1 MATAPPKLNELIL
14 LPGATAEDVERRLSE
29 QGTFPGQVDI
39 NGIGNRTQ
47 DDDNTLPEVTVTAT
61 QSRVDAAGNLTA
73 TDEIIPQPN
82 VLDRFASYTYS
93 ASVYLMSTLQ
103 YERLLRR
110 KKKDING
117 YFLLF
122 QSGGAPTNKGGFLGK
137 GSGEV
142 GGQNPG
148 TEGFDAEG
156 VDDFGRNP
164 AFPQDFYIDSITI
177 DNALPGRATQTAHM
191 VTDLRFTV
199 VEPGNITLLDR
210 LYRAVQDAGQVQ
222 EENQPINYTAAAYL
236 MVIRWYG
243 YDINGN
249 LMAVGA
255 ADPNTGLTDPNAV
268 VEKFIPF
275 IIKKIEWQVSSKL
288 VTYDFHCAPIGQM
301 VAAGTRRGTVPY
313 DTQFTASSVGDLLGN
328 GLQYTTGTAPS
339 NDPGATVTTTTG
351 QTVFTTTAPSTA
363 PPPPPKASAAP
374 SSKLYI
380 KQGLMGAMNAY
391 QQELVKKGIYDVAD
405 TYSIEF
411 GTHPDLPNLDI
422 GAATLRLPGRINQ
435 SDDGPMGPPTRENAN
450 QALNPAKNP
459 VDISNRNFSI
469 TAGMQLVQAI
479 DLVIRNSSY
488 ILDQQLTVIDSK
500 TQIAKRNPKAL
511 NKPMVWYEISFEAS
525 QGKYDP
531 KRRDYAYDILFVVT
545 PYPLQNFESRYFPLT
560 RFRGVHKSYPYWFTG
575 ANTAVL
581 DFTANFN
588 YLYNITVT
596 GTNAQ
601 DSAAAAIRQSSTAS
615 MREIPKYTFAPAS
628 SESRAGE
635 QGRALEVQANA
646 AEYLYSPSDMGV
658 TKMRIIGDPAWIQ
671 QGSLSSGVTVKEFSY
686 SPFLPDGTINF
697 DAEQVMFEIAWQR
710 PNDYD
715 IKTGLADPYA
725 GGDTKNR
732 LPIQS
737 TVYQATRVISE
748 LRQGK
753 FEQTI
758 EGSLFMFPKPDG
770 TNTVGKTTGQP
781 TAQNTN
787 GGNDNTSDVANLTRS
802 NALSPSAAENFVA
815 TTNNNIVSKVTNG
828 AALSSTGTIPAAAP
842 PSTNIVANIAPPAAV
857 NTNSAVG
864 ASSYPRAPTGTG
876 VVPIQTTESAPQPL
890 NVNPYVTAGRTQ
902 TIVRES

>member
-1 MATAPPKLNELIL
+1 MAAPPIL
-14 LPGATAEDVERRLSE
+14 P
-29 QGTFPGQVDI
+29 
-39 NGIGNRTQ
+39 NGV
-47 DDDNTLPEVTVTAT
+47 DNTNNSNSNVNKNNEDAAPSLDPVNVYAT
-61 QSRVDAAGNLTA
+61 QKKIDESGNLTA
-73 TDEIIPQPN
+73 TNEITPQPN

-122 QSGGAPTNKGGFLGK
+122 QSGGAPTNRGGFLGK

-142 GGQNPG
+142 GGRNPG
-148 TEGFDAEG
+148 TEGLDDLG

-191 VTDLRFTV
+191 VTDLKFTV
-199 VEPGNITLLDR
+199 IEPGNITLLDR

-222 EENQPINYTAAAYL
+222 GENQPINYTAAAYL

-275 IIKKIEWQVSSKL
+275 IIKKIDWSVSSKL

-301 VAAGTRRGTVPY
+301 VAGGTRRGTVPY
-313 DTQFTASSVGDLLGN
+313 DTQFTASSVSALLGN
-328 GLQYTTGTAPS
+328 GLQYTSGTAPNAS
-339 NDPGATVTTTTG
+339 PGNSTTTG
-351 QTVFTTTAPSTA
+351 GAFSRPDFSPQAVSGSTA
-363 PPPPPKASAAP
+363 QPPPPKASAAP
-374 SSKLYI
+374 SGKLVI

-405 TYSIEF
+405 TYAIEF
-411 GTHPDLPNLDI
+411 AGGI
-422 GAATLRLPGRINQ
+422 GDATLRLPGRINQ
-435 SDDGPMGPPTRENAN
+435 ADDGPMGPPDPN
-450 QALNPAKNP
+450 QALDPAKNP
-459 VDISNRNFSI
+459 VDISNRNFSV

-488 ILDQQLTVIDSK
+488 ILDQQLTVIDAK
-500 TQIAKRNPKAL
+500 TQIETPNPKRDL
-511 NKPMVWYEISFEAS
+511 TKPMKWYEISFEAT
-525 QGKYDP
+525 QNKKYDP
-531 KRRDYAYDILFVVT
+531 KRRDYAYDILFIVT
-545 PYPLQNFESRYFPLT
+545 PYFLQNFESRYFPLT

-588 YLYNITVT
+588 SLYNLTVT

-601 DSAAAAIRQSSTAS
+601 DSVAARQRELFTAS
-615 MREIPKYTFAPAS
+615 MREIPKYTYLAAS

-635 QGRALEVQANA
+635 DGRALEVQANA
-646 AEYLYSPSDMGV
+646 AEYLYSPGDMGT
-658 TKMRIIGDPAWIQ
+658 TKMRIIGDPSWIQ
-671 QGSLSSGVTVKEFSY
+671 QGSISGGVNAKEFSF
-686 SPFLPDGTINF
+686 SPFFPDGTINF
-697 DAEQVMFEIAWQR
+697 DSEQVMFEISWQR
-710 PNDYD
+710 PNDYN
-715 IKTGLADPYA
+715 ITTGLADPYA
-725 GGDTKNR
+725 GGNNKDR

-737 TVYQATRVISE
+737 TVYQATRVVSE
-748 LRQGK
+748 FRQGK

-758 EGSLFMFPKPDG
+758 EGSLFFFPKPDG
-770 TNTVGKTTGQP
+770 TNTVGKSTGQT
-781 TAQNTN
+781 TAQTTSS
-787 GGNDNTSDVANLTRS
+787 GNDNATDVANLSRS
-802 NALSPSAAENFVA
+802 NAQTPTAAQNFVA

-828 AALSSTGTIPAAAP
+828 AALSSTGTIPATAP
-842 PSTNIVANIAPPAAV
+842 PPTNIVAVATPPAAV
-857 NTNSAVG
+857 NSNSTVG
-864 ASSYPRAPTGTG
+864 PSSYPRASTGSG
-876 VVPIQTTESAPQPL
+876 VVPIKTTQSAPQPL
-890 NVNPYVTAGRTQ
+890 NVNPFATAGRTQ

>member
-1 MATAPPKLNELIL
+1 MADAPPKLPN
-14 LPGATAEDVERRLSE
+14 PEDQSPSWKVEID
-29 QGTFPGQVDI
+29 GF
-39 NGIGNRTQ
+39 NRTQ
-47 DDDNTLPEVTVTAT
+47 DDDNTLSEVTVTAT
-61 QSRVDAAGNLTA
+61 QTRADVSGNLTA

-122 QSGGAPTNKGGFLGK
+122 QSGGAPTNRGGFLGK

-142 GGQNPG
+142 GGRNPG
-148 TEGFDAEG
+148 TEGLDAEG

-164 AFPQDFYIDSITI
+164 AFPQDFYIDSITV
-177 DNALPGRATQTAHM
+177 DNALPGKSTQTAHM
-191 VTDLRFTV
+191 VTDLKFTV
-199 VEPGNITLLDR
+199 IEPGNITLLDR

-222 EENQPINYTAAAYL
+222 GENQPINYTAAAYL

-249 LMAVGA
+249 LLAVGA

-275 IIKKIEWQVSSKL
+275 LIKKIDWSVSSKL
-288 VTYDFHCAPIGQM
+288 VTYDFDCAPIGQM
-301 VAAGTRRGTVPY
+301 VAGGTRRGTVPY
-313 DTQFTASSVGDLLGN
+313 DTQFTASSVSALLGN
-328 GLQYTTGTAPS
+328 GLQYTAGTAPNAS
-339 NDPGATVTTTTG
+339 PGNSTTTG
-351 QTVFTTTAPSTA
+351 GVFSRPDFSPQAVSGSTA
-363 PPPPPKASAAP
+363 QPPPPKASAAP
-374 SSKLYI
+374 SSKLVI

-405 TYSIEF
+405 TYAIEF
-411 GTHPDLPNLDI
+411 DGGI
-422 GAATLRLPGRINQ
+422 GDATLILPGRIKQ
-435 SDDGPMGPPTRENAN
+435 QDDGPMGPPDPN
-450 QALNPAKNP
+450 QALDPEKNP
-459 VDISNRNFSI
+459 VDISNRNYSI

-488 ILDQQLTVIDSK
+488 ILSQQLTVIDAK
-500 TQIAKRNPKAL
+500 TQIETPNPNL
-511 NKPMVWYEISFEAS
+511 DLTKPMKWYEISFEAT

-531 KRRDYAYDILFVVT
+531 KRRDYAYDILFIVT
-545 PYPLQNFESRYFPLT
+545 PYLLQNFESRYFPLT

-588 YLYNITVT
+588 SLYNLTVT
-596 GTNAQ
+596 GTSAKDNI
-601 DSAAAAIRQSSTAS
+601 AAAQREALTSS
-615 MREIPKYTFAPAS
+615 MREIPKYTYMAAS
-628 SESRAGE
+628 SESRQGE

-646 AEYLYSPSDMGV
+646 AEYLYSPGNMGT

-671 QGSLSSGVTVKEFSY
+671 QGSISGGVNAKEFSF
-686 SPFLPDGTINF
+686 SPFFPDGTINF
-697 DAEQVMFEIAWQR
+697 DSEQVMFEISWQR
-710 PNDYD
+710 PKDYD
-715 IKTGLADPYA
+715 INTGLADPYA
-725 GGDTKNR
+725 GGNNKDR

-748 LRQGK
+748 FRQGK

-770 TNTVGKTTGQP
+770 TNTVGKSTGQT

-787 GGNDNTSDVANLTRS
+787 QRTDNTTDVVDSTRS
-802 NALSPSAAENFVA
+802 NAQSPTVAQNFV
-815 TTNNNIVSKVTNG
+815 TNTNTSVVNSITNG
-828 AALSSTGTIPAAAP
+828 AALSSTGTRPATAP
-842 PSTNIVANIAPPAAV
+842 PPTNIVASTTPPAAV
-857 NTNSAVG
+857 NSNSTVG
-864 ASSYPRAPTGTG
+864 PASYPRASTGTG
-876 VVPIQTTESAPQPL
+876 VVAIKTTESAPQPL
-890 NVNPYVTAGRTQ
+890 NVNPFITAGRTQ